1 MKLYGIFNTN
11 QNYKLLRYSQIEQGE
26 NTYDEYDRSTNTYY
40 TIHEVCLPEIDYSED
55 NIGKTYN
62 IETQTFN
69 N

>member
-1 MKLYGIFNTN
+1 MKLFGIFDLN
-11 QNYKLLRYSQIEQGE
+11 QNYKLLRYSQLEQI
-26 NTYDEYDRSTNTYY
+26 DRICSEYDRDTNTYY
-40 TIHEVCLPEIDYSED
+40 EVHEVCLPEIDYSEE

>member
-1 MKLYGIFNTN
+1 MKLFGIFDKN
-11 QNYKLLRYSQIEQGE
+11 QNYKLIRYSQLEQTE
-26 NTYDEYDRSTNTYY
+26 RVYNEYDRSTNTSY
-40 TIHEVCLPEIDYSED
+40 TVHEICLPEIDYLED

>member
-1 MKLYGIFNTN
+1 MKLYGIFDIN
-11 QNYKLLRYSQIEQGE
+11 QNYKLLRYSQLEQGE
-26 NTYDEYDRSTNTYY
+26 STYNSYDRETNTSY
-40 TIHEVCLPEIDYSED
+40 IVHEVCLPEIDYSED